1 MPPERLWGKSQM
13 TMVSTPELG
22 AANTRQRGANHPWSV
37 VAVAVAAVVTF
48 ALDLSLPASPI
59 DRFAYLGMVLLG
71 WWLARPRD
79 VIALAVLATIL
90 VGVGQA
96 ASLAPADPRGLSES
110 GLALLAIW
118 ATAGVIATA
127 LRRYDKLHQTSD
139 ALRAQVREQTARLSA
154 ARTHA
159 ELTNRTASDLLSG
172 MSHELRTPLN
182 AIIGFSEI
190 VRTEMFG
197 PIGSDR
203 YRAYLQDIH
212 ESGRHLLDLINNLLD
227 VARVDA
233 GKIEMADQTI
243 DVATLLQDCISGMS
257 DQANDRQITLTAEVA
272 DVLPPLRA
280 DRGMLS
286 QVLLNL
292 VSNAIKFTAAGG
304 QVRITAWC
312 RPGTGFVLQVSDTG
326 KGIALKDIPLVL
338 APFGQVPDSAHRF
351 QGTGLGL
358 PLSKALVELHSGSLD
373 LQSELGMG
381 TTVTVRL
388 PAERI
393 GAMPKVA

>member
-1 MPPERLWGKSQM
+1 M
-13 TMVSTPELG
+13 TMVSTPEIG
-22 AANTRQRGANHPWSV
+22 EAPTGQRGASHPWSV
-37 VAVAVAAVVTF
+37 VAVAVTAVLVF
-48 ALDLSLPASPI
+48 VLDLSLPASPV
-59 DRFAYLGMVLLG
+59 DRFAYVGMVLLG

-90 VGVGQA
+90 VSIGHA
-96 ASLAPADPRGLSES
+96 ASLTPASTNGLGQS

-118 ATAGVIATA
+118 AAAGVVAA
-127 LRRYDKLHQTSD
+127 AKCRCDSLLQDND
-139 ALRAQVREQTARLSA
+139 ALRAQAREQTARLSA
-154 ARTHA
+154 ARTHV

-190 VRTEMFG
+190 VRAEMFG

-203 YRAYLQDIH
+203 YRAYLLDIH
-212 ESGRHLLDLINNLLD
+212 ESGRQLLDLINDLLD
-227 VARVDA
+227 VARIDA
-233 GKIEMADQTI
+233 GKIEMADQNVDI
-243 DVATLLQDCISGMS
+243 AALIQDCISDMS
-257 DQANDRQITLTAEVA
+257 EQADDRQITLTAEVS
-272 DVLPPLRA
+272 DGLPTLRA
-280 DRGMLS
+280 DRGMIL

-292 VSNAIKFTAAGG
+292 LSNAINFTAAGG
-304 QVRITAWC
+304 QVRLTAWH
-312 RPGTGFVLQVSDTG
+312 RPGTGCVFQVSDTG
-326 KGIALKDIPLVL
+326 RGIALKDIPLAL
-338 APFGQVPDSAHRF
+338 APFGQVPGSAHRT

-373 LQSELGMG
+373 LQSELGIG

-393 GAMPKVA
+393 SAIPKVA

>member
-1 MPPERLWGKSQM
+1 M
-13 TMVSTPELG
+13 TMTSTPEIG
-22 AANTRQRGANHPWSV
+22 TAHISHRGANHPWAV
-37 VAVAVAAVVTF
+37 VAVAVAAVSAF
-48 ALDLSLPASPI
+48 ALDLSLPGGSI
-59 DRFAYLGMVLLG
+59 DRFAYLGMILLG

-79 VIALAVLATIL
+79 VIALALLATIL
-90 VGVGQA
+90 VGIGHA
-96 ASLAPADPRGLSES
+96 ISLAPADPSKLGES

-118 ATAGVIATA
+118 ATAGVIAVA
-127 LRRYDKLHQTSD
+127 KRRYNKLRQASD
-139 ALRAQVREQTARLSA
+139 ALRARAREQTARLSA
-154 ARTHA
+154 AQTHA

-203 YRAYLQDIH
+203 YRTYLQDIH
-212 ESGRHLLDLINNLLD
+212 ESGRHLLELINNLLD

-233 GKIEMADQTI
+233 GKIEMADQSI
-243 DVATLLQDCISGMS
+243 DIAALLQDCISNMS
-257 DQANDRQITLTAEVA
+257 DQASDRQITLTAEVT
-272 DVLPPLRA
+272 DNLPPLRA

-292 VSNAIKFTAAGG
+292 LSNAIKFTAAGG

-312 RPGTGFVLQVSDTG
+312 RPGTGCVLQVSDTG

-338 APFGQVPDSAHRF
+338 APFGQVPDSTRRY

-358 PLSKALVELHSGSLD
+358 PLSKALIELHSGSLD
-373 LQSELGMG
+373 LQSELGIG
-381 TTVTVRL
+381 TTVTIRL
-388 PAERI
+388 PAERVSAI
-393 GAMPKVA
+393 PKVA